1 MIIHLRPMK
10 TVLKILFYFFT
21 SILIIN
27 CSLPEKKCTL
37 YKKGSFEFKTKI
49 NNEFVISKFIRN
61 DSLEIEYFQNKI
73 DTSFV
78 RWVSDCEF
86 ILTKKNPESM
96 EDKKAISM
104 KILSTDEK
112 GYNFEFSIVG
122 NKDTFFRGRANR
134 IN

>member
-27 CSLPEKKCTL
+27 CSLPEKKCNL

-86 ILTKKNPESM
+86 ILTKKNPEYM

-122 NKDTFFRGRANR
+122 NKDTFFRGRANK

>member
-37 YKKGSFEFKTKI
+37 YNKGSFEFKTKI

-122 NKDTFFRGRANR
+122 NKDTFFRGRANK

>member
-49 NNEFVISKFIRN
+49 NNEFVITKFIRN

-86 ILTKKNPESM
+86 ILTKKNPESI

-122 NKDTFFRGRANR
+122 NKDTFFRGRANK

>member
-1 MIIHLRPMK
+1 MTIHLRPMK

-21 SILIIN
+21 TILIIN
-27 CSLPEKKCTL
+27 CSLPEKKCNF

-49 NNEFVISKFIRN
+49 NNEFVVSKFIRS

-86 ILTKKNPESM
+86 ILTKKNPESL

-104 KILSTDEK
+104 KILSTDEN

-122 NKDTFFRGRANR
+122 NKDTFFRGRADK

>member
-86 ILTKKNPESM
+86 ILTKKNPESI

-122 NKDTFFRGRANR
+122 NKDTFFRGRANK

>member
-27 CSLPEKKCTL
+27 CSLPEKKCNL
-37 YKKGSFEFKTKI
+37 YKNGSFEFKTKI

-122 NKDTFFRGRANR
+122 NKDTFFRGRANK

>member
-10 TVLKILFYFFT
+10 TTVKILFSFFT

-27 CSLPEKKCTL
+27 CSLPEKNCSL
-37 YKKGSFEFKTKI
+37 YKKGTFEFKTKI
-49 NNEFVISKFIRN
+49 NNEFVVSKFIRN

-73 DTSFV
+73 DTSHV

-122 NKDTFFRGRANR
+122 NKDTFFRGRANKT
-134 IN
+134 N

>member
-1 MIIHLRPMK
+1 MMIHLSPMK

-122 NKDTFFRGRANR
+122 NKDTFFRGRANK

>member
-27 CSLPEKKCTL
+27 CSLPEKKCNL
-37 YKKGSFEFKTKI
+37 YKQGSFEFKTKI

-122 NKDTFFRGRANR
+122 NKDTFFRGRANK

>member
-27 CSLPEKKCTL
+27 CSLPEKKCNL

-86 ILTKKNPESM
+86 ILTKKNPESI

-122 NKDTFFRGRANR
+122 NKDNFYRGRADK

>member
-86 ILTKKNPESM
+86 ILTKKNPESI

-104 KILSTDEK
+104 KILSTDEN

-122 NKDTFFRGRANR
+122 NKDTFFRGRANK

>member
-37 YKKGSFEFKTKI
+37 YK
-49 NNEFVISKFIRN
+49 
-61 DSLEIEYFQNKI
+61 
-73 DTSFV
+73 
-78 RWVSDCEF
+78 
-86 ILTKKNPESM
+86 M
-96 EDKKAISM
+96 EDKKSISM

-122 NKDTFFRGRANR
+122 NKDTFFRGRANK

>member
-73 DTSFV
+73 DTSYV

-122 NKDTFFRGRANR
+122 NKDTFFRGRANK

>member
-1 MIIHLRPMK
+1 MTIHLRPMK
-10 TVLKILFYFFT
+10 TVPKILFYFLT

-27 CSLPEKKCTL
+27 CSLPEKNCNL

-73 DTSFV
+73 DTSHV

-122 NKDTFFRGRANR
+122 NKDTFFRGRANKT
-134 IN
+134 N

>member
-96 EDKKAISM
+96 EDKKQ
-104 KILSTDEK
+104 
-112 GYNFEFSIVG
+112 
-122 NKDTFFRGRANR
+122 
-134 IN
+134 

>member
-1 MIIHLRPMK
+1 MIIHLIPMK
-10 TVLKILFYFFT
+10 TTVKILFSFFT
-21 SILIIN
+21 FILIFN
-27 CSLPEKKCTL
+27 CSLPEKKCSL

-49 NNEFVISKFIRN
+49 NNELVVSKFIRS
-61 DSLEIEYFQNKI
+61 DSLEIEYFQNKV

-86 ILTKKNPESM
+86 ILTKKNPESIK
-96 EDKKAISM
+96 DKKAISM

-122 NKDTFFRGRANR
+122 NKDTFFRGRADK

>member
-49 NNEFVISKFIRN
+49 NYEFVISNFIIN

-86 ILTKKNPESM
+86 ILTKKNPESI

-122 NKDTFFRGRANR
+122 NKDTFFRGRANK

>member
-27 CSLPEKKCTL
+27 CSLPEKKCNS

-122 NKDTFFRGRANR
+122 NKDTFFRGRANK

>member
-122 NKDTFFRGRANR
+122 NKDTFFRGRANK